1 MYSATKVHIILHEAP
16 LGTIVHGVYSL
27 WCGTVATCDIEIF
40 ELLVPGAFS
49 LSTTTL
55 NSHSQLFHRCRE
67 YGFLASW
74 LKDRDAHAL
83 RQA

>member
-1 MYSATKVHIILHEAP
+1 MEGIHYGVAP
-16 LGTIVHGVYSL
+16 LPP
-27 WCGTVATCDIEIF
+27 CDIEIF

-49 LSTTTL
+49 LSTTTM

-67 YGFLASW
+67 YGLLASW